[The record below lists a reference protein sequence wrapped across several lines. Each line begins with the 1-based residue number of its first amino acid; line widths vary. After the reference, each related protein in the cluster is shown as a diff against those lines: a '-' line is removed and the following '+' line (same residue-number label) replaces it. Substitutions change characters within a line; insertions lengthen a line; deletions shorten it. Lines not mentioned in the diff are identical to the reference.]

1 MREEKVKVVLLLGE
15 NAVRSHGHPF
25 IFKPESRRRTSG
37 EPART

>member
-25 IFKPESRRRTSG
+25 ILKPESRRRTSG
-37 EPART
+37 EPAKT